1 MSGPL
6 SMDLRERVVAAWEAG
21 EGTQDEVAE
30 RFGVGVASV
39 VRWVALK
46 RATGSLEPRPKAGR
60 PPTLSDEERELFAKL
75 CNEQVDATQAELAEA
90 LAAAGGPVVSTSTIS
105 RELKRLGWTRKKNAP
120 RVRS

>member
-6 SMDLRERVVAAWEAG
+6 SVDLRERVVGAWERG

-46 RATGSLEPRPKAGR
+46 RATGALAPRPKPGR
-60 PPTLSDEERELFAKL
+60 PPTLTAAERALFAQI
-75 CNEQVDATQAELAEA
+75 CEEQVDATQAELAEK
-90 LAAAGGPVVSTSTIS
+90 LAAAGGPVVSTSTIA
-105 RELKRLGWTRKKNAP
+105 RELKRLGWTRKKNAT
-120 RVRS
+120 RD